1 MTPIYY
7 YETILPSDLPLK
19 KIMIK
24 GQRVC
29 INIDYNKRSY
39 KLLKALILKIET
51 LRTVKKEC
59 EYKLV
64 KRNIYYK
71 RDTMINK

>member
-1 MTPIYY
+1 MKLFSPVTC
-7 YETILPSDLPLK
+7 LLK

-39 KLLKALILKIET
+39 KLLKILKIET

>member
-39 KLLKALILKIET
+39 KLLRILKIET
-51 LRTVKKEC
+51 SRTVKKEC

>member
-1 MTPIYY
+1 MT
-7 YETILPSDLPLK
+7 
-19 KIMIK
+19 K

-39 KLLKALILKIET
+39 KLLKILKIET

-71 RDTMINK
+71 RVTMINK

>member
-1 MTPIYY
+1 MKLFSPVTC
-7 YETILPSDLPLK
+7 LLK
-19 KIMIK
+19 KIMTK

-39 KLLKALILKIET
+39 KLLKILKIET

-71 RDTMINK
+71 RVTMINK

>member
-7 YETILPSDLPLK
+7 YETILPSDLTLK

-39 KLLKALILKIET
+39 KLLKILKIET

>member
-19 KIMIK
+19 EIMIK

-29 INIDYNKRSY
+29 INIDFNKRSY
-39 KLLKALILKIET
+39 KLLKILKIET

>member
-19 KIMIK
+19 KNNDK
-24 GQRVC
+24 RPTC

-39 KLLKALILKIET
+39 KLLKILKIET

>member
-39 KLLKALILKIET
+39 KLLKILKIET

-64 KRNIYYK
+64 KRNIYLLQERYNDK
-71 RDTMINK
+71 

>member
-19 KIMIK
+19 KNNDK

-39 KLLKALILKIET
+39 KLLKILKIET